1 MVLIPEFLPP
11 RNDRLIIN
19 HYEIINHGYPDEFH
33 IVVYFVE
40 KNKCKIIVRRM
51 DSEDGWGLDLQIK
64 IGDDIITI
72 GPSNQNFICITKH
85 TKVNLTP
92 REPQEQK
99 IPKTIIQTYSST
111 RPQSLL
117 HYNAVMS
124 FIELNPDYSYHF
136 FDNKKSR
143 QFIKD
148 NFDSSVLKAYDVLNP
163 KAFKADLFRYC
174 YIYKHGGC
182 YFDHKFVCQ
191 TPLFNFIKPEDTN
204 VYCKDRD
211 AHGMFNAVIISI
223 ENSEELYKAI
233 QNVVKNVN
241 DFNVGQNCLDITG
254 PKMFDRHT
262 KYLNVP
268 LIHIDGGKIM
278 KKNECIIKT
287 SFSGYYDKQQLRK
300 ECYSEMWNKK
310 LSFYSSYSQSNGYVI
325 MSKPA
330 SYMEIN
336 EIKASNP
343 KTRLQRTKDRII
355 NTTETLIVCNDKFAF
370 EFIENQLKI
379 KRIDSYSGWGQ
390 SLIVTI
396 INNETSETRDI
407 LIGSSVLNTK
417 LVHNIIL

>member
-148 NFDSSVLKAYDVLNP
+148 NFPPRVLKAYDVLNP

-174 YIYKHGGC
+174 YIFKHGGC

-191 TPLFNFIKPEDTN
+191 TPLFKYIKPEDSN
-204 VYCKDRD
+204 VFCKDMYEY
-211 AHGMFNAVIISI
+211 GMFNAVFISVAQTNEMKATI
-223 ENSEELYKAI
+223 NKVVRNVEEKQYGRGVLDVTGPMLFDQFTHN
-233 QNVVKNVN
+233 QNV
-241 DFNVGQNCLDITG
+241 CLH
-254 PKMFDRHT
+254 HT
-262 KYLNVP
+262 
-268 LIHIDGGKIM
+268 DGRKIM
-278 KKNECIIKT
+278 YNGHQILKT
-287 SFSGYYDKQQLRK
+287 AFSGYYDKQVLRK
-300 ECYSEMWNKK
+300 ENYGDLWVQKLVYYSNYCE
-310 LSFYSSYSQSNGYVI
+310 SNNYII
-325 MSKPA
+325 MTKPI
-330 SYMEIN
+330 SVEQIN
-336 EIKASNP
+336 EVRVAMLTKG
-343 KTRLQRTKDRII
+343 RLHRVKERII
-355 NTTETLIVCNDKFAF
+355 QSSKQFNILFIHFSF
-370 EFIENQLKI
+370 ELNGNQLKI
-379 KRIDSYSGWGQ
+379 KRIDSNSGWDNNI
-390 SLIVTI
+390 IVTI
-396 INNETSETRDI
+396 INNQNSDSRDI
-407 LIGSSVLNTK
+407 NVGSSSSNFK
-417 LVHNIIL
+417 IISI

>member
-19 HYEIINHGYPDEFH
+19 HYEIVSHDYPDEFH

-51 DSEDGWGLDLQIK
+51 DSIGGWDQDLKIK
-64 IGDDIITI
+64 IGSDIITI
-72 GPSNQNFICITKH
+72 GPSNQNFISIIKST
-85 TKVNLTP
+85 TVNLTP

-124 FIELNPDYSYHF
+124 FIELNPDYSYYF

-143 QFIKD
+143 QFIKE
-148 NFDSSVLKAYDVLNP
+148 NFDASVLKAYDLLNP
-163 KAFKADLFRYC
+163 KAYKADLFRYC

-182 YFDHKFVCQ
+182 YFDHKFILK
-191 TPLFNFIKPEDTN
+191 TPLFDFINPENTN
-204 VYCKDRD
+204 VYCKDRES
-211 AHGMFNAVIISI
+211 HGMFNAVILSV
-223 ENSEELYKAI
+223 ENSDELYKAI

-241 DFNVGQNCLDITG
+241 ESNHTLNCLEITG
-254 PKMFDRHT
+254 PKMFDRYT
-262 KYLNVP
+262 KNLNVP
-268 LIHIDGGKIM
+268 LVHMDGGKIM

-300 ECYSEMWNKK
+300 ECYSEMWNNK
-310 LSFYSSYSQSNGYVI
+310 LSFYSSYSESNGYII
-325 MSKPA
+325 MSKPM
-330 SYMEIN
+330 SYIEIS
-336 EIKASNP
+336 EIKTSNP

-370 EFIENQLKI
+370 EFTGNQLKT
-379 KRIDSYSGWGQ
+379 KRIDCHSGWGQ

-396 INNETSETRDI
+396 INNETSDTRDI
-407 LIGSSVLNTK
+407 LIGSSLLNWKT
-417 LVHNIIL
+417 IIL

>member
-72 GPSNQNFICITKH
+72 GPSNQNFICITNH

-148 NFDSSVLKAYDVLNP
+148 NFPPRVLKAYDLLNP

-191 TPLFNFIKPEDTN
+191 TPLFKYIKPGDSN
-204 VYCKDRD
+204 VFCKDMYEY
-211 AHGMFNAVIISI
+211 GMFNAVFISVAQTNEMKATI
-223 ENSEELYKAI
+223 NQVVRNVEERQYGRGVLDVTGPMLFDQFTHN
-233 QNVVKNVN
+233 QNV
-241 DFNVGQNCLDITG
+241 CLH
-254 PKMFDRHT
+254 HT
-262 KYLNVP
+262 
-268 LIHIDGGKIM
+268 DGRKIM
-278 KKNECIIKT
+278 YNGHQILKT
-287 SFSGYYDKQQLRK
+287 AFSGYYDKQVLRK
-300 ECYSEMWNKK
+300 ENYGDLWVQKLVYYSNYCE
-310 LSFYSSYSQSNGYVI
+310 SNNYII
-325 MSKPA
+325 MTKPI
-330 SYMEIN
+330 SVEQIN
-336 EIKASNP
+336 EVRVAMLTKG
-343 KTRLQRTKDRII
+343 RLHRVKERII
-355 NTTETLIVCNDKFAF
+355 QSSKQFNILYIHFIF
-370 EFIENQLKI
+370 ELNGNQLKI
-379 KRIDSYSGWGQ
+379 KRIDSNSGWDNNI
-390 SLIVTI
+390 IVTI
-396 INNETSETRDI
+396 INNQNSDSRDI
-407 LIGSSVLNTK
+407 NIGSSSSNNK
-417 LVHNIIL
+417 IISI

>member
-1 MVLIPEFLPP
+1 MVLIPEFLSP

-19 HYEIINHGYPDEFH
+19 HYEIVSQGYPDEFH

-51 DSEDGWGLDLQIK
+51 DSEDGWGQDLQVK
-64 IGDDIITI
+64 IGEDIVTI
-72 GPSNQNFICITKH
+72 GPSNQNFICIIKH

-148 NFDSSVLKAYDVLNP
+148 NFDFSVLKAYDVLNP

-191 TPLFNFIKPEDTN
+191 TPLFKYIKPGDSN
-204 VYCKDRD
+204 VFCKDMYEY
-211 AHGMFNAVIISI
+211 GMFNAVFISVAQTNEMKATI
-223 ENSEELYKAI
+223 NKVVRNVEEGQYGRGVLDVTGPMLFDQFTHN
-233 QNVVKNVN
+233 QNV
-241 DFNVGQNCLDITG
+241 CLH
-254 PKMFDRHT
+254 HT
-262 KYLNVP
+262 
-268 LIHIDGGKIM
+268 DGRKIM
-278 KKNECIIKT
+278 YNGHQILKT
-287 SFSGYYDKQQLRK
+287 AFSGYYDKQVLRK
-300 ECYSEMWNKK
+300 ENYGDLWVQKLVYYSNYCE
-310 LSFYSSYSQSNGYVI
+310 SNNYII
-325 MSKPA
+325 MTKPV
-330 SYMEIN
+330 SVEQIN
-336 EIKASNP
+336 EVRVAMLTKG
-343 KTRLQRTKDRII
+343 RLHRVKERII
-355 NTTETLIVCNDKFAF
+355 QSSKQFNILYIRFSF
-370 EFIENQLKI
+370 ELDGNQLKI
-379 KRIDSYSGWGQ
+379 KRIDSNSGWDNNI
-390 SLIVTI
+390 IVTI
-396 INNETSETRDI
+396 INNQNSDSRDI
-407 LIGSSVLNTK
+407 NVGSSISNFK
-417 LVHNIIL
+417 IISI